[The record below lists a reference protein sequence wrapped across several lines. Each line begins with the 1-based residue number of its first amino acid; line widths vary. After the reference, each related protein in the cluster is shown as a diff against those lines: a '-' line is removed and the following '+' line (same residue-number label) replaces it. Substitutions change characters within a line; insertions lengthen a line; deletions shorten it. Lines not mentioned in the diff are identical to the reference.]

1 MNIRSIRNKLDHVCE
16 ILIQHELDILCLTET
31 WLREHDANF
40 IMNALPNSYSLISIP
55 RPNSAN
61 PGGGVALIYSL
72 ALGTVVHVRSE
83 SSPTSFELLEASVNF
98 HQKTIRFAVIYRP
111 GHPGSDRL
119 FMNEFDHFMEVFSL
133 KSGELILCGDFNYW
147 VDKPHLKP
155 FLQEFIELTGQHN
168 FVNHVTQ
175 QTYTS
180 GHILDLILTP
190 RDGRVFN
197 IEVETLD
204 AAVSDH
210 ALISFCY
217 DVPKPASY
225 VKLIT
230 FRNYMN
236 IDQDMACSD
245 VDKLMRDVEFSNLS
259 SDELV
264 EVYNAKLKIVFDR
277 HCPVIKKRIVVRDD
291 RPWYSSVVKH
301 LRRERR
307 KAERKWRQNK
317 TDLTWSQYTL
327 ARGNVVTAIKNEKIK
342 YYQGK
347 VDSCGTDQKKLFSVV
362 NSLLGGKSVNTKPSS
377 GCDEALASEF
387 ASFFVS
393 KIAGIRLTL
402 DQVPNDHDFSV
413 TYHPPVNS
421 NVVLSSFNPISIESV
436 LSYLRG
442 TKKTYCSLDPANV
455 SKLQRVFEHIAGL
468 ITNIVNKCF
477 FEGSFPGSEKHALIR
492 PLLKKPGLDAENKS
506 NYRPISNLSFL
517 SKVLERAMLDQLL
530 PVLQSN
536 GIIPSIQSA
545 YRQHH
550 STETALTRI
559 HNDLVEN
566 TCEGMSSLLVLLD
579 LSAAFDTVDHD
590 LLLQDLYNSG
600 ICDTALALFRSY
612 LSHRTQ
618 SVVVNESTSHSIP
631 LLYGVPQGSVLGP
644 VLFTIYT
651 SSLSS
656 LLDAHGV
663 LHHFYADDTQ
673 VYVKIE
679 NVTDTK
685 TRMELLVSDIKI
697 WMIMRKLKLNDDKT
711 DLIIIRGNR
720 RTSREDALS
729 LNIGN
734 SQLQPQST
742 VRNLGVLF
750 NTTLDYKDHINYIV
764 KCCQM
769 HIRNLYTIKSF
780 INEHCLL
787 LLVHSMVFS
796 RVDYCNALFLG
807 LPNYILK
814 KLQSVL
820 NRSARLIFGL
830 PARTPTTSYLIQLH
844 WLPIK
849 ARIEFKVCLLTF
861 KVIKHGEPEYLA
873 NLLHRP
879 PTRSGVVVRHD
890 DDLLRLYEPA
900 AIQNF
905 SFSERSFRYM
915 APRLYN
921 RLPLAIRKLSSVE
934 TFKKQLKAFLFQRCY
949 DTQRGV
955 VTDEYLV

>member
-1 MNIRSIRNKLDHVCE
+1 M
-16 ILIQHELDILCLTET
+16 
-31 WLREHDANF
+31 
-40 IMNALPNSYSLISIP
+40 
-55 RPNSAN
+55 
-61 PGGGVALIYSL
+61 
-72 ALGTVVHVRSE
+72 
-83 SSPTSFELLEASVNF
+83 
-98 HQKTIRFAVIYRP
+98 
-111 GHPGSDRL
+111 
-119 FMNEFDHFMEVFSL
+119 FMDEFNHFMEVFSL
-133 KSGELILCGDFNYW
+133 KSGELIICGDFNYW
-147 VDKPHLKP
+147 IDKPHLKP
-155 FLQEFIELTGQHN
+155 FSQDFIELVDQHN

-175 QTYTS
+175 QTHTS
-180 GHILDLILTP
+180 GHTLDLILTP
-190 RDGRVFN
+190 SDGRLFN
-197 IEVETLD
+197 IEAENSD
-204 AAVSDH
+204 PAVSDH
-210 ALISFCY
+210 ALLTFCY
-217 DVPKPASY
+217 DVPKPATY

-230 FRNYMN
+230 FRNYAN
-236 IDQDMACSD
+236 IDQDSACND
-245 VDKLMRDVEFSNLS
+245 IDELLKDIDISNLS
-259 SDELV
+259 LEELV
-264 EVYNAKLKIVFDR
+264 EVYNAKLKIMFD
-277 HCPVIKKRIVVRDD
+277 HNCPVIKKRIAVRDD

-327 ARGNVVTAIKNEKIK
+327 ARGNVVTAIKNEKVK

-347 VDSCGTDQKKLFSVV
+347 VDSCGTDQKKLFLVV
-362 NSLLGGKSVNTKPSS
+362 NSLLGGKSVNIKPSS
-377 GCDEALASEF
+377 DCDETLASEF
-387 ASFFVS
+387 VSFFAS
-393 KIAGIRLTL
+393 KIASIRHAL
-402 DQVPNDHDFSV
+402 DQNPNDHDFSI

-421 NVVLSSFNPISIESV
+421 NIVLSSFHSIGIESV
-436 LSYLRG
+436 LSYLRC
-442 TKKTYCSLDPANV
+442 TNKTFCPLDPANV
-455 SKLQRVFEHIAGL
+455 SKLPKVFEHIAGL

-477 FEGSFPGSEKHALIR
+477 SEGSFPCSEKHALIR
-492 PLLKKPGLDAENKS
+492 PLLKKPGLDVENKS

-530 PVLQSN
+530 PVLQLNDS
-536 GIIPSIQSA
+536 IPSIQSA

-579 LSAAFDTVDHD
+579 LSAAFDTVDHE

-600 ICDTALALFRSY
+600 IRDTALALFRSY
-612 LSHRTQ
+612 LSQRTQ
-618 SVVVNESTSHSIP
+618 SVVVNQSISHSVP
-631 LLYGVPQGSVLGP
+631 LLFGVPQGSVLGP

-656 LLDAHGV
+656 LLGAHGV

-673 VYVKIE
+673 IYVKIE
-679 NVTDTK
+679 NITDAK
-685 TRMELLVSDIKI
+685 TRIESLVSDIKT

-711 DLIIIRGNR
+711 DIIIIRGSR
-720 RTSREDALS
+720 RTSNEDLLF

-734 SQLQPQST
+734 SQLQPSST
-742 VRNLGVLF
+742 VRNLGVIF
-750 NTTLDYKDHINYIV
+750 NSTLDYKDHINYIV
-764 KCCQM
+764 KCCQL
-769 HIRNLYTIKSF
+769 HIRNLYMIKSF

-796 RVDYCNALFLG
+796 RVDYCNALFMG

-849 ARIEFKVCLLTF
+849 ARVEFKVCLLTF
-861 KVIKHGEPEYLA
+861 KILKHGQPKYLA
-873 NLLHRP
+873 DLVQRP
-879 PTRSGVVVRHD
+879 LVRSGVGLRHD

-900 AIQNF
+900 AINNF

-921 RLPLAIRKLSSVE
+921 RLPLTMRELSSVD
-934 TFKKQLKAFLFQRCY
+934 TFKKQLKSFLFQKCY
-949 DTQRGV
+949 DTERGV